1 MERVLTFISTASNS
15 RKQITSNATT
25 LRELKAECRANG
37 INYEGM
43 SFMEGIS
50 HTILADDDAQL
61 PTNVKYK
68 DTTTN
73 NLVIMLTN
81 NSKRIKSGTMS
92 RTEMYAFIREKG
104 IAKDIAK
111 KYEKNFTQCSDAE
124 LESFISTYNT
134 VSEGSDNQSNLKE
147 AIRILIDAL
156 YDDDLISGTTHERV
170 SGCLEQENIVNPVYS
185 TEELADICNRV
196 GNEFDY

>member
-81 NSKRIKSGTMS
+81 SSKRIKSGAMS

-104 IAKDIAK
+104 IAKDVAK

-124 LESFISTYNT
+124 LESFISTYNS
-134 VSEGSDNQSNLKE
+134 VSESSNQQSNLKE
-147 AIRILIDAL
+147 AIRILADAL
-156 YDDDLISGTTHERV
+156 YDDGFISTDIHEQV
-170 SGCLEQENIVNPVYS
+170 CGCLEQENVVNPVYS
-185 TEELADICNRV
+185 TEELADIRSALPE
-196 GNEFDY
+196 EFN

>member
-1 MERVLTFISTASNS
+1 MERVLTFISTASNG

-81 NSKRIKSGTMS
+81 NRKRIKSGALS
-92 RTEMYAFIREKG
+92 RAEMYAFIREKG
-104 IAKDIAK
+104 IAKDVAK

-124 LESFISTYNT
+124 LESFISTYNS
-134 VSEGSDNQSNLKE
+134 VSESSNQQSNLKE
-147 AIRILIDAL
+147 AIRILADAL
-156 YDDDLISGTTHERV
+156 CEDDLISTDTHERV
-170 SGCLEQENIVNPVYS
+170 CGCLEQENVVNPVYS
-185 TEELADICNRV
+185 TEELADIRSALPE
-196 GNEFDY
+196 EFN